1 MRSSTGTTLINS
13 NIFSMCP
20 MFTHPNRD
28 ICQTFGASKKQSFRL
43 SRSTW
48 STNMTAQAQR
58 IFQNSCKASSKPW
71 WNPKPS
77 ISPTP
82 FLPLGND
89 SGMFEIWNR
98 RSRIPISRT
107 PCVPVFIRVFYRRM
121 NPIPESLSFNFT
133 SFLNLIPWR
142 LSRNWGDCCFLHQQ
156 IDFKG
161 NRTGNQNTKNLAISN
176 NIDYNALKRE
186 SEERK

>member
-1 MRSSTGTTLINS
+1 MRYSTGTTLINS

-28 ICQTFGASKKQSFRL
+28 ICQTFGASRKQSFRL

-82 FLPLGND
+82 FFPSETIPVCL
-89 SGMFEIWNR
+89 EIWNR

-107 PCVPVFIRVFYRRM
+107 PCVPVSFIRY
-121 NPIPESLSFNFT
+121 IPGVEFPFRNRFPSI

-142 LSRNWGDCCFLHQQ
+142 LSRNWGLLFPPSA
-156 IDFKG
+156 
-161 NRTGNQNTKNLAISN
+161 NRF
-176 NIDYNALKRE
+176 
-186 SEERK
+186 